1 LNRFTEPVH
10 QVGSEPAT
18 VTIDVHQHLWPE
30 PLLAALARRRRRPRL
45 LRRGD
50 GWTLRMHGEDDWPVD
65 LADHDPD
72 RRLRALDARGIDRAL
87 VAPSVPLGIE
97 ALPSEESAPLI
108 EAYHAGAAQLPA
120 RFRAWAALGLAEPDC
135 RALDDLLDRGFVG
148 ACIAAD
154 ALSGPAAVAALEPVL
169 GVLERR
175 GAPLFVHPGPSPQ
188 TLSAARLRGAPA
200 WWPAMTR
207 YVASMN
213 AAWHAFGV
221 AGRPAHPR
229 LRVCF
234 AMLAGLAPLQRERL
248 VARGGRPVADPLTF
262 VDTSS
267 YGPRA
272 VDAVIRELGVDALV
286 HGSDLPVVAG
296 WDLGFGDAVRA
307 ALLERNPARLLAP
320 QIAEVAA

>member
-1 LNRFTEPVH
+1 MP
-10 QVGSEPAT
+10 
-18 VTIDVHQHLWPE
+18 
-30 PLLAALARRRRRPRL
+30 
-45 LRRGD
+45 
-50 GWTLRMHGEDDWPVD
+50 GEGDWPVD

-72 RRLRALDARGIDRAL
+72 RRVRALDAQGVDRAL

-97 ALPSEESAPLI
+97 ALPPEESAPLI
-108 EAYHAGAAQLPA
+108 DAYHAGAAELPP
-120 RFRAWAALGLAEPDC
+120 RLRAWAAIGLAAPDP
-135 RALDDLLDRGFVG
+135 RALGDLLDRGFVG
-148 ACIAAD
+148 GCIAAD
-154 ALSGPAAVAALEPVL
+154 ALSDPAGVAAVDPLL

-175 GAPLFVHPGPSPQ
+175 GAPLLVHPGPSPR
-188 TLSAARLRGAPA
+188 TLSAPSAPGAPA

-221 AGRPAHPR
+221 AGRAAHPG

-234 AMLAGLAPLQRERL
+234 AMLAGLAPLHRERL

-272 VDAVIRELGVDALV
+272 VDAVLRELGVDALV
-286 HGSDLPVVAG
+286 HGSDLPVVA
-296 WDLGFGDAVRA
+296 DRDPELGDAVRV
-307 ALLERNPARLLAP
+307 ALLERNPARLLSTP
-320 QIAEVAA
+320 IAELAA